1 MTYYFTPGPINI
13 DTSIKKINN
22 NLLIS
27 HRTSEFE
34 KIFKKSK
41 ELTLNLFN
49 LPNNND
55 YDCIFMNG
63 TGTLGIES
71 MIYSYVRFKRTLVI
85 SNGYFGEK
93 WVKMLNNY
101 TNNYYHLKFN
111 WNQLFNYEIIENI
124 ISNEKFDLI
133 LVVHLETSTG
143 MINDIYKL
151 NSICNKYNIGIVCD
165 MVSSIGSYNIDLNN
179 LNKILL
185 LCFSSNKAIGSYPG
199 IVIIIFNKKILNNDN
214 TNISYLN
221 LNLYYNYSLKNQTPF
236 TFSSNLLNCYC
247 KSIDNILKK
256 SISLIE
262 KDLNTKQIYLINKL
276 KKLNIN
282 TTLKTNISN
291 WVINF
296 NINNPKELYNYLNNK
311 NIYVYRCKDE
321 LENSTIQISI
331 TNQTIN
337 NINIL
342 CDNIKYY
349 IQCSNLEVSL

>member
-111 WNQLFNYEIIENI
+111 WNQLFNYEI
-124 ISNEKFDLI
+124 SF
-133 LVVHLETSTG
+133 
-143 MINDIYKL
+143 
-151 NSICNKYNIGIVCD
+151 
-165 MVSSIGSYNIDLNN
+165 
-179 LNKILL
+179 
-185 LCFSSNKAIGSYPG
+185 
-199 IVIIIFNKKILNNDN
+199 
-214 TNISYLN
+214 
-221 LNLYYNYSLKNQTPF
+221 
-236 TFSSNLLNCYC
+236 
-247 KSIDNILKK
+247 
-256 SISLIE
+256 
-262 KDLNTKQIYLINKL
+262 
-276 KKLNIN
+276 
-282 TTLKTNISN
+282 
-291 WVINF
+291 
-296 NINNPKELYNYLNNK
+296 
-311 NIYVYRCKDE
+311 
-321 LENSTIQISI
+321 
-331 TNQTIN
+331 
-337 NINIL
+337 
-342 CDNIKYY
+342 
-349 IQCSNLEVSL
+349 